1 MSREVSIAAS
11 NFAVRPVGSF
21 DEFAAHVRG
30 LLDQTTSADLVLFP
44 ELFTVELFTTFPD
57 WKEAPVSELTRIDQY
72 TQDYRDLFQSEARTR
87 SQFIVAGSH
96 LMQDGGRYL
105 NIGHLYEP
113 DGTLHVHA
121 KTHIFPAEADWS
133 TQEGD
138 TIEVIDLPFAKV
150 GFNICYEAEIPE
162 CAATLA
168 EQGAEIILCPSFTF
182 TEYGFWR
189 VRHCAQAR
197 AVENQLYFV
206 HCCTGGQ
213 PGAPLPNGW
222 ARSSILSP
230 CDLLWT
236 PNGIVA
242 EAEANKEMVVR
253 GEVDVDK
260 LYENREKGA
269 APTFRDRRRRSDLYA
284 KWPSHLASV

>member
-1 MSREVSIAAS
+1 MSREVSIAAC

-21 DEFAAHVRG
+21 DEFAGHVRD
-30 LLDQTTSADLVLFP
+30 LLDQTAGADLVLFP

-57 WKEAPVSELTRIDQY
+57 WKDAPVSELTRIDQF
-72 TQDYRDLFQSEARTR
+72 TQDYRDFFKGEARAR
-87 SQFIVAGSH
+87 GQFIVAGSH
-96 LMQDGGRYL
+96 LMKEGGRYL

-133 TQEGD
+133 TEEGD
-138 TIEVIDLPFAKV
+138 TIEAIDLPFAKV

-168 EQGAEIILCPSFTF
+168 EQGTEIILCPSFTF

-197 AVENQLYFV
+197 AIENQLYFV

-230 CDLLWT
+230 CDLLWN

-242 EAEANKEMVVR
+242 EAEPNKEMVVR
-253 GEVDVDK
+253 ADVDIDK

-269 APTFRDRRRRSDLYA
+269 APTFRDRRRRSDLYT
-284 KWPSHLASV
+284 KWPSHISV